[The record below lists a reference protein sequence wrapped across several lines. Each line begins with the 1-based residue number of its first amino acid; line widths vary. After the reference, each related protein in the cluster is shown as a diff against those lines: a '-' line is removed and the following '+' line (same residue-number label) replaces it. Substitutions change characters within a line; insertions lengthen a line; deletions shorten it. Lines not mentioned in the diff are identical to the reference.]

1 MQKFA
6 TIAAL
11 AVGSNAFNNSPFQ
24 GEHLNADVIVE
35 EDRSIHRMRS
45 SSKASVN
52 KYESII
58 NKDVLKKSQI
68 YGD

>member
-35 EDRSIHRMRS
+35 EDRTTHRMRS
-45 SSKASVN
+45 SGKSAN

-58 NKDVLKKSQI
+58 NKDAFKKSQI